1 MAAKDAII
9 WVLRMSTLP
18 DPGFVDFVRL
28 VQSARQRMLQ
38 TANTALIELY
48 WQIGASI
55 SRRLE
60 DGDWVDDS
68 VISQLAEHLARV
80 QPDWR
85 GFSRRKLQRMRQF
98 YECYC
103 DRGISLSTLAEL
115 PWTHHRI
122 ILNRSRRADEREFY
136 LRMAIREKW
145 SSRELERQIEA
156 NLYAHCKHTQ
166 DCASSLSTAK
176 TTALFDLSD
185 DAYLLEFLDLPTDP
199 LVNEIRSRLLH
210 QLRNFFSAQGV
221 NFCFVGAEYPLP
233 LVGRDATID
242 LLFLHRGLNCL
253 LAIEF
258 QLDSRPENMLQMHLE
273 YLAAL
278 DREVKKP
285 HENPTIGVLLCADKN
300 GETVDYSLERSLSP
314 AQVAN
319 YHKYLPTRKA
329 LQTQLH
335 ELYLRYVAVTGSN
348 D

>member
-1 MAAKDAII
+1 VSSASLPNI
-9 WVLRMSTLP
+9 WHAYNR
-18 DPGFVDFVRL
+18 
-28 VQSARQRMLQ
+28 
-38 TANTALIELY
+38 
-48 WQIGASI
+48 IGAASAGANCSACDNSTNAI
-55 SRRLE
+55 AIGGFRYRRWPNYP
-60 DGDWVDDS
+60 GRTTGS
-68 VISQLAEHLARV
+68 
-80 QPDWR
+80 
-85 GFSRRKLQRMRQF
+85 FS
-98 YECYC
+98 
-103 DRGISLSTLAEL
+103 TV
-115 PWTHHRI
+115 
-122 ILNRSRRADEREFY
+122 RAAPMNASF
-136 LRMAIREKW
+136 ICG
-145 SSRELERQIEA
+145 QIEA

-278 DREVKKP
+278 DRE
-285 HENPTIGVLLCADKN
+285 NPTIGVLLCADKN